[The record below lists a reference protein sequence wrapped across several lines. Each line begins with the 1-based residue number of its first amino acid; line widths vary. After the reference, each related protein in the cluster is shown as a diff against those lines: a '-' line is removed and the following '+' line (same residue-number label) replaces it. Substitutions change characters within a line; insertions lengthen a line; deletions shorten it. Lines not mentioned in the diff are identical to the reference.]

1 MLFVS
6 ERGARSNYGRFD
18 RFWDCCVFQFSRSYN
33 FGSKNCLI
41 LWNYCGGGGVEQPH
55 TTQRVFSTHIGLI
68 KPMVNSD
75 ETNKMFWFQVTV
87 PIKRD
92 PWKIEIIEM
101 IISVFCFHH
110 NKQQPHNIP
119 STTPQQQPK
128 DSPKPTI
135 LDCKLRH
142 PILKFIQI
150 IKIKY
155 VQILRIT
162 FF

>member
-1 MLFVS
+1 MEDLTDFETVVFSSFSGLTILVAKIALFY
-6 ERGARSNYGRFD
+6 E
-18 RFWDCCVFQFSRSYN
+18 
-33 FGSKNCLI
+33 I
-41 LWNYCGGGGVEQPH
+41 IGGGCWTAPI
-55 TTQRVFSTHIGLI
+55 TQRVFSTQIGLM

-75 ETNKMFWFQVTV
+75 EINKMFWFQVTV

-110 NKQQPHNIP
+110 NKQQPHNIL

-150 IKIKY
+150 ISRSNKCKY
-155 VQILRIT
+155 YG
-162 FF
+162 